1 MSLFGFLVFDC
12 FYQLSYLFHPSSN
25 DTVLLCGSSTVL
37 IYNAEAELTTC
48 CNGTHATE
56 LLVWSQPWLDWN
68 AAVSG
73 ETVHVA
79 IDWRT
84 KKSQNPITARNVR
97 GQLLFRKMLDSPVAA
112 DNRGQQGLSIDA
124 ILRSISIR
132 GHPRTT
138 K

>member
-1 MSLFGFLVFDC
+1 MAGLERRGNKQKQAE
-12 FYQLSYLFHPSSN
+12 QLKQ
-25 DTVLLCGSSTVL
+25 GR
-37 IYNAEAELTTC
+37 
-48 CNGTHATE
+48 
-56 LLVWSQPWLDWN
+56 
-68 AAVSG
+68 G
-73 ETVHVA
+73 ENVHVA

-84 KKSQNPITARNVR
+84 KKSQNPIKARNVR
-97 GQLLFRKMLDSPVAA
+97 GQLFFRKMLDSPVAA